1 MPQLQNLVLADR
13 AATPV
18 NHTFS
23 PLEINNGVATVVESA
38 GVPIGDKR
46 FSIALNKTSTNR
58 YKATV
63 KFVVPIVQD
72 EVLNGI
78 TRPTVVRTAYI
89 DATFTFDNTS
99 TEQERKDAVGM
110 FADSLAASKVLV
122 NDTIVKLQGIY

>member
-13 AATPV
+13 AATPA

-46 FSIALNKTSTNR
+46 FSISLNKTSTNR
-58 YKATV
+58 YKATI
-63 KFVVPIVQD
+63 KFVVPIVQN

>member
-78 TRPTVVRTAYI
+78 TRPTVVRTYI